1 MKTYQD
7 FLKEPDKISFIKD
20 AITEHRSCEDYKTA
34 VDADNYEAEKNTTIL
49 KWMRLLYT
57 LDGRKVEDITA
68 GNNRIASNFFHRL
81 NTQRCAYSLGN
92 GVTFTNTK
100 ETTENG
106 VKKTVDLTKQA
117 LGSKFDTDLYTAA
130 YFALIHKV
138 SFIMWNLDHAEI
150 FPYTQFVPLWDEN
163 DGSLKAGIR
172 YWSIDW
178 VNRPVTAVLY
188 ELDGYTKYRTAEDS
202 TGLDLEEIEPKRAY
216 KYKVAVTEADGET
229 IIGEDNYSSLPIVP
243 LWGSKHKQ
251 STLVGMKAKIDAF
264 DLIRSG
270 FANDLEECAEI
281 YWIIENAL
289 GMDDAELA
297 KFRDRMKMN
306 HIVTVDTA
314 GGSNVVPYTHE
325 IPVTARQVCLDGLR
339 AQLYEDFGGL
349 DVHTIAAG
357 ATNDHI
363 DAGYQPLDEE
373 ADDFEYQ
380 IIKCVQQILALIG
393 IEDTPVFKR
402 NRISNQSEQTSMV
415 LLAAD
420 HLDEETIL
428 SKLPFLTVD
437 EVQKVLV
444 NKDKENMERIALA
457 QELGELNA

>member
-7 FLKEPDKISFIKD
+7 FLKEPDRIDFIRK
-20 AITEHRSCEDYKTA
+20 AIQDHNSSDDYKIA
-34 VDADNYEAEKNTTIL
+34 VDADKYEAERNTTIVQWI
-49 KWMRLLYT
+49 KFLYT
-57 LDGRKVEDITA
+57 MDGRKVEDFTA

-92 GVTFTNTK
+92 GVSFTNAK

-106 VKKTVDLTKQA
+106 VSKSVDTTKEA
-117 LGSKFDTDLYTAA
+117 LGPHFDTDLYTAA
-130 YFALIHKV
+130 YFALIHKI
-138 SFIMWNLDHAEI
+138 SFVMWNLDHAEI
-150 FPYTQFVPLWDEN
+150 FPFTQFVPLWDEE

-172 YWSIDW
+172 YWSLDW
-178 VNRPVTAVLY
+178 DHRPVTAVLY
-188 ELDGYTKYRTAEDS
+188 EIDGYTKYRTREGS
-202 TGLDLEEIEPKRAY
+202 SKLDLVEVEPKKAY
-216 KYKVAVTEADGET
+216 KYTVAVSEADGET
-229 IIGEDNYSSLPIVP
+229 IIGEDNYSALPIVP

-251 STLVGMKAKIDAF
+251 STLVGMKSKIDAY

-281 YWIIENAL
+281 YWIIDNAL

-297 KFRDRMKMN
+297 KFRDRLKMN
-306 HIVTVDTA
+306 HIVAADTDN
-314 GGSNVVPYTHE
+314 SKVTPYTHD
-325 IPVTARQVCLDGLR
+325 IPTAARQVFQDGIR
-339 AQLYEDFGGL
+339 AQIYEDFGGL
-349 DVHTIAAG
+349 DVHTITAG

-415 LLAAD
+415 LAAAD

-428 SKLPFLTVD
+428 KKLPFITVD

-444 NKDKENMERIALA
+444 NRFKENMERLELA
-457 QELGELNA
+457 QELGDLNE